1 MQQACV
7 IRRQAASQ
15 ARESCDA
22 RCESGH
28 TQCSDYAP
36 HQAAHRACSQQK
48 ESCDNRC
55 VATQTQVNAACEK
68 AVDAAKASDAIDSE
82 RYQNAV
88 AKVDSLF
95 DTVRSYMLARPW
107 PDAAQCPTG
116 MLPIPPGTFTMGD
129 AENTSKAGQVTVA
142 GFCMDTTEVTTAA
155 YAACVK
161 SGKCR
166 VASTGGD
173 CNAGVAGRDN
183 HPINCVDWHDA
194 KSYCRAQG
202 RWLPTEEEWE
212 YAARGTD
219 GRIFP
224 WGNAE
229 PAGQL
234 CWNGEGNSLGKGN
247 RQSTCAV
254 ASIPA
259 GNSPFGLFDMSGN
272 VWEWTSST
280 YSATDAARVFRGGSW
295 FYDDPSFVRSAFR
308 GRFVPADLRVDLGF
322 RCAGSFFP

>member
-1 MQQACV
+1 
-7 IRRQAASQ
+7 
-15 ARESCDA
+15 
-22 RCESGH
+22 
-28 TQCSDYAP
+28 
-36 HQAAHRACSQQK
+36 
-48 ESCDNRC
+48 
-55 VATQTQVNAACEK
+55 
-68 AVDAAKASDAIDSE
+68 
-82 RYQNAV
+82 
-88 AKVDSLF
+88 
-95 DTVRSYMLARPW
+95 
-107 PDAAQCPTG
+107 